1 MQKAKFKAVENQ
13 TLLSKL
19 KNTFSKTKGRPKAEL
34 YKELEALAL
43 TNVEPLIQSDWK
55 EANLGDLIEF
65 LKISDPSGKT
75 VLKVN
80 FDKAYTEFS
89 TQQFS
94 LWEEEYIYENN
105 LEYRQLVNEY
115 KQGMLLFELM
125 NNEVWQKAL
134 EDSAGQMD
142 YFESNREQY
151 LWEKRVKALVV
162 KAKNGQDISE
172 VTNWLK
178 DQPLSDSLSGELNT
192 KFLEEN
198 PLLFTV
204 NQTIYEINKNE
215 LFSDL
220 DLDQRFHKLKRNNET
235 ILLVLGET
243 LPARQKQ
250 FGETRGKLIQDYQ
263 QFLEKNYLQNLNK
276 IITSK

>member
-162 KAKNGQDISE
+162 KAKMVRTFQ
-172 VTNWLK
+172 
-178 DQPLSDSLSGELNT
+178 
-192 KFLEEN
+192 
-198 PLLFTV
+198 
-204 NQTIYEINKNE
+204 
-215 LFSDL
+215 
-220 DLDQRFHKLKRNNET
+220 KLP
-235 ILLVLGET
+235 IG
-243 LPARQKQ
+243 
-250 FGETRGKLIQDYQ
+250 
-263 QFLEKNYLQNLNK
+263 
-276 IITSK
+276 